1 MGIFASVLHLI
12 KDLRET
18 QIVGHG
24 YSILERNCQMSCSE
38 PEESVLSHSFGNRKY
53 FRPSVTK
60 LRRLYVRYLMS
71 RMRTVVQ
78 TFSLVLL
85 ALLTLPFAVYAINF
99 AQGGLLD
106 SLPAPHY
113 IRSDNPIAN
122 LSIFSHMAAGAA
134 ITALVPLQLIPSIRR
149 RLPALHRW
157 SGRLIIIAAVAT
169 AVGGLVYIPLR
180 GTIGG
185 TAMNIGFSLYG
196 VLVLLTAIQT
206 IRYARARRIADHNAW
221 ALRFFWLALG
231 SWFYRVHYG
240 LWYLATDGLWSN
252 PQFTGGFDLAQNVA
266 FFVPYL
272 VGAEVYLRIKQKVER
287 KAFVHT
293 SA

>member
-1 MGIFASVLHLI
+1 MKLLKLFIRCLMLCMKNVL
-12 KDLRET
+12 
-18 QIVGHG
+18 
-24 YSILERNCQMSCSE
+24 
-38 PEESVLSHSFGNRKY
+38 
-53 FRPSVTK
+53 
-60 LRRLYVRYLMS
+60 
-71 RMRTVVQ
+71 Q
-78 TFSLVLL
+78 TSSLVLL
-85 ALLTLPFAVYAINF
+85 VLLTLPFAIYATQI

-106 SLPAPHY
+106 ALPEPHY

-134 ITALVPLQLIPSIRR
+134 IPVLMPLQLIPSLRR

-185 TAMNIGFSLYG
+185 TPMNIGFSLYG
-196 VLVLLTAIQT
+196 VLVLLTAVQT
-206 IRYARARRIADHNAW
+206 IRYARARRFVDHNAW

-252 PQFTGGFDLAQNVA
+252 PQFTGGFDLVQSVA
-266 FFVPYL
+266 FFLPYL
-272 VGAEVYLRIKQKVER
+272 IGAEIYLRITQNSGR
-287 KAFVHT
+287 HSLAT
-293 SA
+293 QG

>member
-1 MGIFASVLHLI
+1 M
-12 KDLRET
+12 
-18 QIVGHG
+18 
-24 YSILERNCQMSCSE
+24 
-38 PEESVLSHSFGNRKY
+38 
-53 FRPSVTK
+53 K
-60 LRRLYVRYLMS
+60 LLKLFIRCLMLC
-71 RMRTVVQ
+71 MKNLLQ
-78 TFSLVLL
+78 TSSLVLL
-85 ALLTLPFAVYAINF
+85 VLLTLPFAIYATKF

-106 SLPAPHY
+106 ALPEPHY

-134 ITALVPLQLIPSIRR
+134 ITVLVPLQLIPSLRR

-185 TAMNIGFSLYG
+185 TPMNIGFSLYG
-196 VLVLLTAIQT
+196 VLVLLTAMQT
-206 IRYARARRIADHNAW
+206 IRYARARRFADHYAW

-252 PQFTGGFDLAQNVA
+252 PQFTGGFDLVQSVA
-266 FFVPYL
+266 FFLPYL
-272 VGAEVYLRIKQKVER
+272 IGAEVYLRIKQNSGR
-287 KAFVHT
+287 HSLAT
-293 SA
+293 QG